1 MVGDIEMEDFPGLQR
16 SSSSSHGGGILKPLQ
31 YQRARCYFFF
41 MPQIIS
47 FLTFNDQA
55 EEAAKF
61 YTTIFPNS
69 RITKIT
75 RYPKNLPLP
84 EGSVMTVSFELDGR
98 EFVALNGGPSFS
110 FSQGFSISVLCETQ
124 EEIDTYW
131 NKLTEGGQEVA
142 CGWLTDKF
150 GLSWQ
155 ITPKLLMQMISN
167 SDPIKVQK
175 AMAAMMTMIK
185 IDIAE
190 IKRAWD

>member
-1 MVGDIEMEDFPGLQR
+1 M
-16 SSSSSHGGGILKPLQ
+16 
-31 YQRARCYFFF
+31 
-41 MPQIIS
+41 
-47 FLTFNDQA
+47 
-55 EEAAKF
+55 
-61 YTTIFPNS
+61 
-69 RITKIT
+69 
-75 RYPKNLPLP
+75 
-84 EGSVMTVSFELDGR
+84 
-98 EFVALNGGPSFS
+98 
-110 FSQGFSISVLCETQ
+110 LCETQ

-131 NKLTEGGQEVA
+131 NKLTEGGQEAA

-155 ITPKLLMQMISN
+155 ITPKLLMQMISD

>member
-1 MVGDIEMEDFPGLQR
+1 
-16 SSSSSHGGGILKPLQ
+16 
-31 YQRARCYFFF
+31 
-41 MPQIIS
+41 MPKIIS

-61 YTTIFPNS
+61 YTSIFPNS

-75 RYPKNLPLP
+75 RYPKDTPLP

-110 FSQGFSISVLCETQ
+110 FSQGFSISVLCDTQ

-155 ITPKLLMQMISN
+155 VNPKLLMEML
-167 SDPIKVQK
+167 SDPDSSKVQK

-185 IDIAE
+185 IDVAGL
-190 IKRAWD
+190 KRAWDGS

>member
-1 MVGDIEMEDFPGLQR
+1 
-16 SSSSSHGGGILKPLQ
+16 
-31 YQRARCYFFF
+31 
-41 MPQIIS
+41 MPKIIS

-61 YTTIFPNS
+61 YTSIFPNS
-69 RITKIT
+69 HITGIT
-75 RYPKNLPLP
+75 RYPKDLPLP
-84 EGSVMTVSFELDGR
+84 EGTVMTVSFELDGR

-155 ITPKLLMQMISN
+155 ITPKLLMQMISD